1 MTLPTTPEHWA
12 IHLSR
17 LLKMVQDAHGGS
29 RFPINIAGIAQ
40 DYSRQVYP
48 DEPITLVQ
56 GMRMS
61 PKFEGAFFPSPHKKG
76 EWGIAYNENIQ
87 SRGRKNFTL
96 AHELG
101 HYLLHRKTSP
111 SGIECEPRH
120 MLDWKSEY
128 AQIEA
133 QANIFA
139 SYLLMPLDDVREQI
153 AGQKPTMALMEHL
166 ANRYEV
172 SRVAAILKWL
182 DMTDKRAMLVVGKDG
197 FIDWSRSSEP
207 LLKSGVF
214 YRAKQETTELPAA
227 SLAAKRDPLFDNF
240 TGLKHTKGVWLGNE
254 DVLEMTVLAKTG
266 EITTTLLIYPDD
278 APVRFAEREEEP
290 ELMDAYDKFSNKV
303 GGDYVEYK

>member
-17 LLKMVQDAHGGS
+17 LLKMVQDAHGS
-29 RFPINIAGIAQ
+29 DRFPIKIAEIAQ
-40 DYSRQVYP
+40 DYSRQVFP

-61 PKFEGAFFPSPHKKG
+61 QKFEGMLLPNPHKKG

-101 HYLLHRKTSP
+101 HYLLHRKISP
-111 SGIECEPRH
+111 AGIECEPRH
-120 MLDWKSEY
+120 MMDWKSEY

-139 SYLLMPLDDVREQI
+139 SYLLMPLDDLRDQI
-153 AGQKPTMALMEHL
+153 KGQKPTMALMEHL
-166 ANRYEV
+166 ASRYGV
-172 SRVAAILKWL
+172 SRIAAVLKWL

-207 LLKSGVF
+207 LLKSGIF
-214 YRAKQETTELPAA
+214 YKARQDTIELPAV
-227 SLAAKRDPLFDNF
+227 SLAAKRDSAFDNHS
-240 TGLKHTKGVWLGNE
+240 GLKQPKGVWPGNE
-254 DVLEMTVLAKTG
+254 EVFEMTVLAKTG

-278 APVRFAEREEEP
+278 SPNRFVEKKEEVTLDTYE
-290 ELMDAYDKFSNKV
+290 KFTAF
-303 GGDYVEYK
+303 